1 MQKEPENVSCVSS
14 DNGNVESSERTLDGF
29 ESGGNDATDETHYVS
44 SSLHSNVEFEGG
56 SDFQFLAFEQAPYV
70 ELVPNNESPFETG
83 IGCVIES
90 SERTLDGFESGG
102 NDVTDET
109 HNVSLS
115 LHSNVEF
122 EGVSDSHLSNS
133 QFLAFEQAP
142 YVESVPKNENPFV
155 TGIGCVIEGSERTL
169 DRFESDG
176 NDVTEE
182 SYSISSRPYFNVE
195 FEGGFRLS
203 NSRSSVFDSSVFDQ
217 APYVQL
223 VPENESPFVTGI
235 GYIVEGSER
244 TLDGFESDG
253 NDATHELCE
262 SPSPLSGTLPY
273 LNNNEFSKGPDDPKT
288 MQCVSFSQSAVNKS
302 CASRAN
308 SGPLTLAIG
317 GGTACIQIAVHHHC
331 E

>member
-1 MQKEPENVSCVSS
+1 MRKEPENVSRVSS
-14 DNGNVESSERTLDGF
+14 DTGNVESSERTLDGF
-29 ESGGNDATDETHYVS
+29 ESGGNDAIDETHYVS
-44 SSLHSNVEFEGG
+44 SRLHSNVEFEGG
-56 SDFQFLAFEQAPYV
+56 SDFQLLVFEQAPYV
-70 ELVPNNESPFETG
+70 ESVPNNENPYVTG
-83 IGCVIES
+83 VGCVIES

-109 HNVSLS
+109 HYVSTS

-122 EGVSDSHLSNS
+122 EGVSDSHLSHS

-142 YVESVPKNENPFV
+142 YVESVPKNESPCV

-169 DRFESDG
+169 DGFESDG
-176 NDVTEE
+176 NDVTDE
-182 SYSISSRPYFNVE
+182 SYSISSRSYSNVE
-195 FEGGFRLS
+195 FEGGSHLS
-203 NSRSSVFDSSVFDQ
+203 NSQSSLFDQ
-217 APYVQL
+217 AAYMEL

-262 SPSPLSGTLPY
+262 SPSSPLSGTLPY
-273 LNNNEFSKGPDDPKT
+273 LNGNEFSKGPDDPKT
-288 MQCVSFSQSAVNKS
+288 MQRVSFSQSAVNKS
-302 CASRAN
+302 YASHAN

-317 GGTACIQIAVHHHC
+317 GGTACIQIAVHHRC

>member
-1 MQKEPENVSCVSS
+1 VKKEPENVSRVSS
-14 DNGNVESSERTLDGF
+14 DTGNVESSERTLDGF
-29 ESGGNDATDETHYVS
+29 ESGGNDANDETHYVS
-44 SSLHSNVEFEGG
+44 SGLHSNVEFEGG
-56 SDFQFLAFEQAPYV
+56 SDIQFLAFEQAPCV
-70 ELVPNNESPFETG
+70 ESVPNNESPFETG
-83 IGCVIES
+83 IGCAIES
-90 SERTLDGFESGG
+90 SERTLDGFESG

-109 HNVSLS
+109 HYVSSS

-176 NDVTEE
+176 SDVTDE
-182 SYSISSRPYFNVE
+182 SYSISSRPYSNVE
-195 FEGGFRLS
+195 FEGGFHLS
-203 NSRSSVFDSSVFDQ
+203 NSQSSVFDQ

-262 SPSPLSGTLPY
+262 SPSSPLSGTVPY
-273 LNNNEFSKGPDDPKT
+273 LNSNEFSKGLDDPKT

-302 CASRAN
+302 YACLAN
-308 SGPLTLAIG
+308 SGPLTLALG